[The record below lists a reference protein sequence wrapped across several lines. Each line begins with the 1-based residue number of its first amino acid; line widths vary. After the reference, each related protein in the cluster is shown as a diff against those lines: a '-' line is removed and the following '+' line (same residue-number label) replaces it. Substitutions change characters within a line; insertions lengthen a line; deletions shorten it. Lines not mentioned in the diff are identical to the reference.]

1 MATRDQ
7 IVDVLDILNEAYPN
21 VKWKV
26 TPELISLWQDIIGK
40 YELPLLLAATKKHI
54 AESPYMPT
62 IADIVKQVRSLVC
75 LGQPTAADA
84 WGIVSDNIRKYGPY
98 NVKAGVDALP
108 VMVRRV
114 VDQIGYMSIC
124 MDEKP
129 DVIRAQFMRMYQETL
144 DRDAEMLLLPDGVL
158 PVVRQIAA
166 SVERRQVGSG
176 ETVSLK
182 QLLAGVGS
190 EAAKHV

>member
-166 SVERRQVGSG
+166 NVERRQIASG
-176 ETVSLK
+176 EAVSLK
-182 QLLAGVGS
+182 QLLAGVEPCG
-190 EAAKHV
+190 K

>member
-1 MATRDQ
+1 MATRAEV
-7 IVDVLDILNEAYPN
+7 IAVMRLLNQAYPDAKYEIN
-21 VKWKV
+21 D
-26 TPELISLWQDIIGK
+26 TLIDLWAAILCK
-40 YELPLLLAATKKHI
+40 YELPVLKAAVTKLV
-54 AESPYMPT
+54 AESSFVPKV
-62 IADIVKQVRSLVC
+62 ADIVKQVRSLVS
-75 LGQPTAADA
+75 LGQPTAAEA

-166 SVERRQVGSG
+166 NVERRQVGSG

-182 QLLAGVGS
+182 QLLAGVEPCG
-190 EAAKHV
+190 K